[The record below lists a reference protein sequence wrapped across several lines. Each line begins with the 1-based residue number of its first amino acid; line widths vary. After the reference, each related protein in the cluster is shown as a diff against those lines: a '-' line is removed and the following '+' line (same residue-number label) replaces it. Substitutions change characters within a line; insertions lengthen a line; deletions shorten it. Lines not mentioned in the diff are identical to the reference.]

1 VRRIAS
7 ALIILMSIAFPSALC
22 ARQNDVSKLAEPRR
36 MLLEASLLI
45 KDIPEFQQYSATA
58 NIAGQLV
65 RTGDLAD
72 ALAIVRALKKPEEQT
87 RGIGIIAWQVAHAG
101 NFAQA
106 LTLIEN
112 SPDNFEREV
121 SYETLAQLRAVS
133 GDFATALQIT
143 YRIRNDPNRLAETLV
158 RLASMRAK
166 AGDSAGAREIIVE
179 ALTIAEEATHEN
191 IGHATIFPQIATTQA
206 EIGDV
211 SGAYN
216 TLDRFSGIAHQA
228 NNKDEFL
235 RWLAEAQVQIGD
247 NAGAERTEGEIRG
260 GNYDIALLR
269 TAQTQAAHGLI
280 DEATK
285 GVARM
290 STSAWKNSALREI
303 AMIQG
308 THGTLNEAL
317 ATINLI
323 DEPAR
328 RMETLATVALEQA
341 DNKNPEA
348 GFTLQAA
355 TEMASEMGANTPEN
369 VLGTIAVTHG
379 ILGEFA
385 AAERIVSGLT
395 KPESRSW
402 PLWNITSYLAGAG
415 RVQEA
420 VDLAESQDEPE
431 AKTYALLG
439 TSTGIMDRIA
449 EEEKAHTGK
458 K

>member
-1 VRRIAS
+1 MRKVAS
-7 ALIILMSIAFPSALC
+7 PLITLTLLAFPFALR
-22 ARQNDVSKLAEPRR
+22 ARQNDVSQRAEPRR
-36 MLLEASLLI
+36 LLLEASLLI
-45 KDIPEFQQYSATA
+45 KDIPDFQQYSATA

-65 RTGDLAD
+65 RAGDLAD
-72 ALAIVRALKKPEEQT
+72 ALAIVSTLKKPEDQT

-106 LTLIEN
+106 LALIEN
-112 SPDNFEREV
+112 SPDNVEKEV

-133 GDFATALQIT
+133 GDFVTALQIAH
-143 YRIRNDPNRLAETLV
+143 RIRNDPNRLAETLA
-158 RLASMRAK
+158 RLASLQAK

-228 NNKDEFL
+228 SNKDEFL
-235 RWLAEAQVQIGD
+235 RWLAEAQAQIGD
-247 NAGAERTEGEIRG
+247 NADAERTEGEIHG

-323 DEPAR
+323 AEPTA
-328 RMETLATVALEQA
+328 RMEALATLALEQA

-385 AAERIVSGLT
+385 AAERIVNGLS
-395 KPESRSW
+395 KPESRTW
-402 PLWNITSYLAGAG
+402 PLWNITEYLASAG

-420 VDLAESQDEPE
+420 VELAESQDEPE
-431 AKTYALLG
+431 AKAYALLG

-449 EEEKAHTGK
+449 DEEKARTGK